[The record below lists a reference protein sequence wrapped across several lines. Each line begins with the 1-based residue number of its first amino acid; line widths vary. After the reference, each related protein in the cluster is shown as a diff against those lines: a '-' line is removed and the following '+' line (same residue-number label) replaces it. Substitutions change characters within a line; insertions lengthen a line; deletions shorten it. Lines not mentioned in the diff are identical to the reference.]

1 LTTTTNHNHQFSKCW
16 RIICGITFHGGGDHA
31 HCEGCGIADFK
42 SAYRNVAKPDNWFER
57 NVEGAQ
63 R

>member
-1 LTTTTNHNHQFSKCW
+1 MTIATNHNHKFSECF

-42 SAYRNVAKPDNWFER
+42 SVYRNVAKPN
-57 NVEGAQ
+57 
-63 R
+63 